1 MKKLFLFLLV
11 CFIASGITSF
21 RFLNVNELKNRP
33 ISVEV
38 KGNVKAPKIYKCPI
52 NTTVG
57 EIIELAGGLLPKAD
71 TRSLNL
77 GSTVYDKDVI
87 VVPLLS
93 DSSSS
98 CISINSA
105 SIEEL
110 DGLNGIG
117 PSAAQKIIDYRTNV
131 NSFKTIEEIMQIKG
145 IKEKLFAKI
154 KDQICL

>member
-1 MKKLFLFLLV
+1 MKKLFLFLLI
-11 CFIASGITSF
+11 CFVASGLTSY
-21 RFLNVNELKNRP
+21 RFFNVSELKNRP
-33 ISVEV
+33 ISVEI
-38 KGNVKAPKIYKCPI
+38 KGNVKMPKVYECPI

-57 EIIELAGGLLPKAD
+57 EVIELAGGLLPKAD

-77 GSTVYDKDVI
+77 GTTVYDKDVI
-87 VVPLLS
+87 VVPVLTN
-93 DSSSS
+93 SSSS

-105 SIEEL
+105 TLEEL
-110 DGLNGIG
+110 DGLSGIG
-117 PSAAQKIIDYRTNV
+117 PSVAQKIIDYRTNV